1 MPNGKSLF
9 TVFVELQL
17 VVKNLL
23 ELFRIFVVGNSS
35 SKHSE
40 NVNNNF
46 LIFGIMVITAIIM
59 SVEHRSVNLK
69 HLIMYLFC
77 LGSISKDFT
86 NDEMN

>member
-1 MPNGKSLF
+1 M
-9 TVFVELQL
+9 FVELQL

-23 ELFRIFVVGNSS
+23 ELFIIFVVGNSS
-35 SKHSE
+35 SKLSE

-69 HLIMYLFC
+69 HLIMYFLTLLFMKY
-77 LGSISKDFT
+77 I
-86 NDEMN
+86 

>member
-9 TVFVELQL
+9 TMFVELQL

-23 ELFRIFVVGNSS
+23 ELFIIFVVGNSS
-35 SKHSE
+35 SKLSE

-69 HLIMYLFC
+69 HLIMYFLTLLFRKY
-77 LGSISKDFT
+77 I
-86 NDEMN
+86 